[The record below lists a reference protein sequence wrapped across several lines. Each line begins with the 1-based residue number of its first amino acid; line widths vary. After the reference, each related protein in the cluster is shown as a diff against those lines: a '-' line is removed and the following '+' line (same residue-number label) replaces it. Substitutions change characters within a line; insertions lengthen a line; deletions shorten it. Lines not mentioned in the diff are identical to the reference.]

1 MKETDYSAANEKP
14 FFSVIT
20 VCYNSEKWI
29 ECALESMLQQTFGD
43 YEYIIIDGASR
54 DRTLE
59 IIETYKEK
67 FTGKLKLVSEPDR
80 GIYDAMN
87 KGIRMAS
94 GTVVGILNSDDYY
107 EPEAL
112 EIIHREYDPEKP
124 YQILYGMIHIVDPK
138 GTLKK
143 IFWGSHQFINEQPV
157 VHPACFITNKL
168 YKDKGLYSLEY
179 RYASDYD
186 FLMRMTRDSEVLF
199 KPVFKVLSN
208 FREGGQSEKP
218 EATMEHFRVLRE
230 NGVISDEKC
239 KREIGILRMKNSM
252 KHLFRRK

>member
-1 MKETDYSAANEKP
+1 MKNTDFSIVSKEP
-14 FFSVIT
+14 FFSIIT

-29 ECALESMLQQTFGD
+29 ACALESMLWQTFSD
-43 YEYIIIDGASR
+43 YEYIIIDGAST
-54 DRTLE
+54 DRTVE
-59 IIETYKEK
+59 IVKSYEDQ
-67 FTGKLKLVSEPDR
+67 FTGKLKIVSEPDQ

-87 KGIRMAS
+87 KGIKMAS

-107 EPEAL
+107 EPNAL
-112 EIIHREYDPEKP
+112 EIIRNEYDAEKP
-124 YQILYGMIHIVDPK
+124 YQVLYGMINIVDPD

-143 IFWGSHQFINEQPV
+143 VFWGSHQFINEQPV

-168 YKDKGLYSLEY
+168 YKEKGLYSLKY

-186 FLMRMTRDSEVLF
+186 FLMRMTRDPEVLF

-218 EATMEHFRVLRE
+218 EATMEHFRVLME
-230 NGVISDEKC
+230 NGVISEKKC
-239 KREIGILRMKNSM
+239 KQETTILRIKTRM
-252 KHLFRRK
+252 KHLLKQ